1 MVANAIRRREAR
13 LTTRVHAVLQAIGK
27 DVAGAVAARLGLA
40 KLAVDAL
47 AHEADHS
54 PSAARRRAGNY
65 RMGHLKIGPLDI
77 SIENP
82 AGTRRR
88 PDRPDWPPLP
98 HHYGYVRGTRGA
110 DGDHVDCFVRVG
122 TDDAWRGDVFVID
135 QVTPEGEFDEH
146 KVMLGWRTRGR
157 AVRDY
162 LRAYQPGWQ
171 VGPVTRLAFDAFVE
185 WLDGGDTRR
194 PLTGQVAK
202 AGEGWEEE
210 VAGADWEPLGAAV
223 SPALRRQLKAAGV
236 EELTAIAWEGEG
248 ALDLI
253 NERAAAYAEARAG
266 ELIEGLGDSITEQL
280 RSLVADAIAEQWST
294 PVLEEAIVDSYSFS
308 EDRAAVVARTELSRA
323 YNAGNA
329 EVGRIAGAV
338 GKRWVLGSEHGDDD
352 ADECDD
358 NAEDD
363 VIAFDDVFSSGDDF
377 PPAHPN
383 CVCAFESVYADDEGA
398 EDLVDEEE

>member
-1 MVANAIRRREAR
+1 M
-13 LTTRVHAVLQAIGK
+13 LQAIGK

-77 SIENP
+77 SIETP
-82 AGTRRR
+82 AGARRR

-146 KVMLGWRTRGR
+146 KVMVGWRTRGR

-210 VAGADWEPLGAAV
+210 VAGADWESLGAAV

-266 ELIEGLGDSITEQL
+266 ELIEGLGDSTAEQL

-363 VIAFDDVFSSGDDF
+363 VVAFDDVFSSGDDF

>member
-1 MVANAIRRREAR
+1 MVVNAIRREEGR
-13 LTTRVHAVLQAIGK
+13 LTTKVHRVLQTIGQ

-40 KLAVDAL
+40 KLAVDERAN
-47 AHEADHS
+47 EAERS

-65 RMGHLKIGPLDI
+65 RMGHLRIGPLDI

-122 TDDAWRGDVFVID
+122 TDDGWRGDVFVID
-135 QVTPEGEFDEH
+135 QVDPEGRFDEH

-162 LRAYQPGWQ
+162 LCAYQPGWR
-171 VGPVTRLAFDAFVE
+171 VGPVTRLSFDEFCE

-194 PLTGQVAK
+194 PLTDQVAK
-202 AGEGWEEE
+202 AGEDWEEE
-210 VAGADWEPLGAAV
+210 VAGADWDPLAAVV

-248 ALDLI
+248 ALDAV
-253 NERAAAYAEARAG
+253 NERAAAYAAERAG
-266 ELIEGLGDSITEQL
+266 ELIEDLQGSTADQL
-280 RSLVADAIAEQWST
+280 RTLVAQALEEQWSAGT
-294 PVLEEAIVDSYSFS
+294 LEEAIGDAYSFS
-308 EDRAAVVARTELSRA
+308 EDRAAVISRTELARA

-329 EVGRIAGAV
+329 EVGRLAGAV
-338 GKRWVLGSEHGDDD
+338 GKRWVLG
-352 ADECDD
+352 
-358 NAEDD
+358 
-363 VIAFDDVFSSGDDF
+363 
-377 PPAHPN
+377 
-383 CVCAFESVYADDEGA
+383 
-398 EDLVDEEE
+398 